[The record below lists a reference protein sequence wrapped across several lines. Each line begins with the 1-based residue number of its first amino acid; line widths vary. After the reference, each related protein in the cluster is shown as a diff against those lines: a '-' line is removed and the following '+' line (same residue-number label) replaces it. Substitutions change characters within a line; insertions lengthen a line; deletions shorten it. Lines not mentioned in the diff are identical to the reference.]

1 MCRALQEQGVEIR
14 LITTTDGVDLNGT
27 ALGTP
32 VDYKNVTT
40 RFFPVQWGE
49 SFKYSKPMASWLDDN
64 VGQFDLVH
72 IHAVFNHACVA
83 AARACRKHHVPY
95 VVRPLGTLDP
105 WGMSQKRLM
114 KTTFWHVS
122 GKRMM
127 RGASAVHYTTRA
139 EKQGAEELLSLNHG
153 HIVPLGIDLEIVEA
167 LLDQQG
173 ATQPPAQPYVLVL
186 SRLHPKKRLEVLI
199 DAFLKVV
206 AQPEFREWRLVLAGD
221 GPADYVA
228 VLRNKASS
236 ELAREYVLFPGWLDG
251 EAKKLFLQRA
261 SVLALPSHRENFG
274 LCVME
279 ALACGIPVIV
289 SPQVNLS
296 EAIEAAGAGWIVD
309 LDRED
314 LTATLREALSSE
326 AERLQRGK
334 AGKEMSARFT
344 WPQVACEILDMYAK
358 VLTTN

>member
-1 MCRALQEQGVEIR
+1 
-14 LITTTDGVDLNGT
+14 
-27 ALGTP
+27 
-32 VDYKNVTT
+32 
-40 RFFPVQWGE
+40 
-49 SFKYSKPMASWLDDN
+49 
-64 VGQFDLVH
+64 
-72 IHAVFNHACVA
+72 
-83 AARACRKHHVPY
+83 
-95 VVRPLGTLDP
+95 
-105 WGMSQKRLM
+105 MSQKRLM

-167 LLDQQG
+167 LLDQQQ
-173 ATQPPAQPYVLVL
+173 AMQPPAQPYVLVL

-206 AQPEFREWRLVLAGD
+206 EQPEFREWRLVLAGD

-236 ELAREYVLFPGWLDG
+236 QPAREYVLFPGWLDG

-344 WPQVACEILDMYAK
+344 WPQVAWEIVEMYAK